1 MNEILFQGKRTF
13 NGEFI
18 EGDLIHGVNSKKGNI
33 YILPIVSNLAKIPCC
48 DPIDGCEV
56 IPETVGIYIG
66 ISDKRG
72 AKLFVGSIFSYTEHA
87 GYNMS
92 SFTAEVVFDKECA
105 SFGYRKLGSTT
116 YGVKHEMIHH
126 FCEHDEL
133 SVDFLPYVE
142 VIGNIHDKPLQP

>member
-1 MNEILFQGKRTF
+1 MNDILFTGRCKKDKKW
-13 NGEFI
+13 I
-18 EGDLIHGVNSKKGNI
+18 EGLLTKDLKGHSRI
-33 YILPIVSNLAKIPCC
+33 QFDVKYFSVVV
-48 DPIDGCEV
+48 DT
-56 IPETVGIYIG
+56 ETVGIYIG

-105 SFGYRKLGSTT
+105 SFGYRLLGLTAL
-116 YGVKHEMIHH
+116 GVKHEMIHH

-133 SVDFLPYVE
+133 SVDVLPYVE

>member
-1 MNEILFQGKRTF
+1 MNDILFIGKTCNQKNPNDNGIWLEMFYAHSMTDGRVYPVITDNMTF
-13 NGEFI
+13 EM
-18 EGDLIHGVNSKKGNI
+18 
-33 YILPIVSNLAKIPCC
+33 
-48 DPIDGCEV
+48 EV

-105 SFGYRKLGSTT
+105 SFGYRKLGLTT

-133 SVDFLPYVE
+133 SVDVLPYVE
-142 VIGNIHDKPLQP
+142 LIGNIHDTIK

>member
-1 MNEILFQGKRTF
+1 MSEILFQGKDHF
-13 NGEFI
+13 GIWHQGSLIVKHNPSFVENVFWCS
-18 EGDLIHGVNSKKGNI
+18 LIHDGALGV
-33 YILPIVSNLAKIPCC
+33 IV
-48 DPIDGCEV
+48 V

-72 AKLFVGSIFSYTEHA
+72 AKLFVGSIFNYTEHA

-105 SFGYRKLGSTT
+105 SFGYRKLGLNSN
-116 YGVKHEMIHH
+116 GVGHVMIHH

-142 VIGNIHDKPLQP
+142 VIGNIYDTIK